1 MAFRLQ
7 SAIAGAGK
15 KLSEKMTAF
24 DENYADTLKN
34 SAANLAKEA
43 ANIRK
48 ERMIAVR
55 DYKSK
60 GQVLKDDYGLTE
72 AQVASLLQGGTDR
85 FDKFLADVESGA
97 MQHVR
102 SGKKINTFDRGNYIQ
117 NTLFSTQPTAEG
129 GTQPTY
135 MSLDEQA
142 NLYGKLT
149 VPSTI
154 DMGAEAASVVAG
166 TQRGI
171 FKMDP
176 ETVRAALGGVGAGAE
191 RYEGPGFTPTGVS
204 YTSPA
209 LSAAQ
214 QVAYEQALASK
225 EKTEVETAATETNM
239 AVAIQRMGLD
249 TEAGQRAER
258 QLRLSE
264 DANRRANELLPLEKE
279 KLEATVDNIY
289 QNIANNE
296 LSAEVLALQI
306 ERDMETG
313 LEKAQLTNRLL
324 QAQIASEGTV
334 KDAEELWATSLAA
347 VDAQKVK
354 LAELEA
360 VGAASEKI
368 AAQQAV
374 VDAAQTI
381 ADENW
386 NLVVSDNAEELF
398 SKVNLDTSFNR
409 RIKQAALGFNVDLKF
424 SSFNEAIEKFGKGQL
439 PAFLTATDA
448 AIGQIAS
455 EYKEHDRA
463 KQFVRTQLA
472 TLNQQL
478 TSYSA
483 QTDFNVGATP
493 QNLRNQKKP
502 IDFGQFSLTY
512 PVNKNDRAAFEAALD
527 AAARDQNN
535 NIIPRPG
542 DIIRVKT
549 EDGGEKIF
557 MWGVAND
564 WIGY

>member
-24 DENYADTLKN
+24 DENYAETLKN
-34 SAANLAKEA
+34 TASNLAQEA

-60 GQVLKDDYGLTE
+60 GQILIDDYGLNE

-85 FDKFLADVESGA
+85 YDKFLADVESGA
-97 MQHVR
+97 MQHIR
-102 SGKKINTFDRGNYIQ
+102 SGATTDFSQRDYIQ
-117 NTLFSTQPTAEG
+117 NTLFSTQATREG

-142 NLYGKLT
+142 ALYGKLA

-154 DMGAEAASVVAG
+154 DMGGQVASVVAG

-171 FKMDP
+171 FKMDAD
-176 ETVRAALGGVGAGAE
+176 TVRSALGDVATGAE

-214 QVAYEQALASK
+214 QVAFEQAVAQKEATDVSTDLSREKITAVIQNRALAGDES
-225 EKTEVETAATETNM
+225 
-239 AVAIQRMGLD
+239 R
-249 TEAGQRAER
+249 RAER
-258 QLRLSE
+258 LLALKERADARAAALEPFELERLTAQT
-264 DANRRANELLPLEKE
+264 DAIL
-279 KLEATVDNIY
+279 
-289 QNIANNE
+289 QSIANDE
-296 LSAEVLALQI
+296 LTGEILALQI
-306 ERDMETG
+306 ETDMATS
-313 LEKAQLTNRLL
+313 LEKAQLSNQLL
-324 QAQIASEGTV
+324 QAKIISEGTV
-334 KDAEELWATSLAA
+334 ADAEALWATSIAA
-347 VDAQKVK
+347 VDVQKVK

-360 VGAASEKI
+360 AGAASETI
-368 AAQQAV
+368 ATQLAV

-386 NLVVSDNAEELF
+386 KLVVSDDAEELF

-455 EYKEHDRA
+455 EYKEYDRA

-483 QTDFNVGATP
+483 QTDFNVAATP
-493 QNLRNQKKP
+493 KNLRNQKKP

-512 PVNKNDRAAFEAALD
+512 PVNKNDRASFEAALD

-535 NIIPRPG
+535 NIIARPG

-549 EDGGEKIF
+549 EDGGEKIY

>member
-7 SAIAGAGK
+7 SAIAGAAK

-48 ERMIAVR
+48 ERMAAIR

-60 GQVLKDDYGLTE
+60 GDVLKSDYGLSD
-72 AQVASLLQGGTDR
+72 AQVASLLQSGTDR
-85 FDKFLADVESGA
+85 FDKFIADVQSGA

-102 SGKKINTFDRGNYIQ
+102 SGEKIDTFKQNEYIQ
-117 NTLFSTQPTAEG
+117 NTLFSAQPTAEG

-171 FKMDP
+171 FKMDAD
-176 ETVRAALGGVGAGAE
+176 TVRSALGDVATGAE

-214 QVAYEQALASK
+214 QVAFEQAVATK
-225 EKTEVETAATETNM
+225 EKTDVETAATETSI
-239 AVAIQRMGLD
+239 AAQIQRMGLD
-249 TEAGQRAER
+249 SDAGKRAER
-258 QLRLSE
+258 QLQIAE
-264 DANRRANELLPLEKE
+264 AAERRAADLAPLEKQQ
-279 KLEATVDNIY
+279 LEATVDNIY

-296 LSAEVLALQI
+296 LSAEALALQI

-313 LEKAQLTNRLL
+313 LEKARLTNQLL
-324 QAQIASEGTV
+324 QAQIVSEGTV

-360 VGAASEKI
+360 AGALPETI
-368 AAQQAV
+368 DAQQAV

-455 EYKEHDRA
+455 EYKTHDRA
-463 KQFVRTQLA
+463 K
-472 TLNQQL
+472 
-478 TSYSA
+478 
-483 QTDFNVGATP
+483 
-493 QNLRNQKKP
+493 
-502 IDFGQFSLTY
+502 SL
-512 PVNKNDRAAFEAALD
+512 
-527 AAARDQNN
+527 
-535 NIIPRPG
+535 
-542 DIIRVKT
+542 
-549 EDGGEKIF
+549 
-557 MWGVAND
+557 
-564 WIGY
+564 

>member
-7 SAIAGAGK
+7 SAIAGASK

-24 DENYADTLKN
+24 DENYAETLKN
-34 SAANLAKEA
+34 TASNLAQEA

-60 GQVLKDDYGLTE
+60 GQILIDDYGLSE

-85 FDKFLADVESGA
+85 YDKFLADVESGA

-102 SGKKINTFDRGNYIQ
+102 SGEKIETFKPKEYIQ

-142 NLYGKLT
+142 SLYGKLT

-154 DMGAEAASVVAG
+154 DMGGQVASVVAG

-176 ETVRAALGGVGAGAE
+176 ETVRSALGDVATGAE
-191 RYEGPGFTPTGVS
+191 RYEGPGFTPTGIS

-214 QVAYEQALASK
+214 QVAYETAIAQK
-225 EKTEVETAATETNM
+225 EKVETDVTATETSI
-239 AVAIQRMGLD
+239 AAQIQRMGLD
-249 TEAGQRAER
+249 SDASRRAER
-258 QLRLSE
+258 QLQIAE
-264 DANRRANELLPLEKE
+264 AAERRAASLAPLEKQR
-279 KLEATVDNIY
+279 LEATVDNIY

-313 LEKAQLTNRLL
+313 LEKAQLTNQLL
-324 QAQIASEGTV
+324 QAQIASEGRV
-334 KDAEELWATSLAA
+334 KDAEELWATSVAA
-347 VDAQKVK
+347 VDVQKVK

-360 VGAASEKI
+360 DGATPETI

-455 EYKEHDRA
+455 EYKTHERA
-463 KQFVRTQLA
+463 RQFVRTQQA

-478 TSYSA
+478 TAYSA
-483 QTDFNVGATP
+483 QTDFAKATP
-493 QNLRNQKKP
+493 ENLEDDKKP
-502 IDFGQFSLTY
+502 VEFGPLGLTY
-512 PVNKNDRAAFEAALD
+512 PVNKKDRAAFEAALD

-535 NIIPRPG
+535 NVIARPG

>member
-24 DENYADTLKN
+24 DENYAETLKN
-34 SAANLAKEA
+34 TASNLAQEA

-60 GQVLKDDYGLTE
+60 GQILIDDYGLSE

-85 FDKFLADVESGA
+85 YDKFLADVESGA

-102 SGKKINTFDRGNYIQ
+102 SGAATDFDQSKYIQ
-117 NTLFSTQPTAEG
+117 NTLFSTQATEEG

-142 NLYGKLT
+142 ALYGKLT

-154 DMGAEAASVVAG
+154 DMGGQVASVVAG

-214 QVAYEQALASK
+214 QIAYETAVAQK
-225 EKTEVETAATETNM
+225 EKTEVETAATETSI
-239 AVAIQRMGLD
+239 AAQIQRMGLD
-249 TEAGQRAER
+249 SEASKRAER
-258 QLRLSE
+258 QLQIAE
-264 DANRRANELLPLEKE
+264 AAERRAADLAPLERQQ
-279 KLEATVDNIY
+279 LEATVDNIY

-296 LSAEVLALQI
+296 LTAEALALQI

-313 LEKAQLTNRLL
+313 LEKAQLTNQLL

-354 LAELEA
+354 LAELKAAGA
-360 VGAASEKI
+360 VPERI
-368 AAQQAV
+368 ATQQAV

-386 NLVVSDNAEELF
+386 NLVLGEDKAELF

-463 KQFVRTQLA
+463 KKFVRTQLA

-478 TSYSA
+478 TAYSA
-483 QTDFNVGATP
+483 QTDFNKATP

-512 PVNKNDRAAFEAALD
+512 PVNKNDRAAFEEALD
-527 AAARDQNN
+527 AVARDQNN
-535 NIIPRPG
+535 NIIARPG

-549 EDGGEKIF
+549 ENGGEKIY

>member
-24 DENYADTLKN
+24 DENYAETLKN
-34 SAANLAKEA
+34 TASNLAQEA

-60 GQVLKDDYGLTE
+60 GQILIDDYGLNE

-85 FDKFLADVESGA
+85 YDKFLADVESGA

-102 SGKKINTFDRGNYIQ
+102 SGATTDFNKSDYIQ
-117 NTLFSTQPTAEG
+117 NTLFSTQPTTEG

-142 NLYGKLT
+142 ALYGKLA

-154 DMGAEAASVVAG
+154 DMGGQVASVVAG

-171 FKMDP
+171 FKMDAD
-176 ETVRAALGGVGAGAE
+176 TVRSALGDVATGAE

-214 QVAYEQALASK
+214 QIAFETAVAQK
-225 EKTEVETAATETNM
+225 ERTEVETAATETSI
-239 AVAIQRMGLD
+239 AAQIQRMGLD
-249 TEAGQRAER
+249 SDAGRRAER
-258 QLRLSE
+258 QLQIAE
-264 DANRRANELLPLEKE
+264 AAERRAADLAPLEKQQ
-279 KLEATVDNIY
+279 LEATVDNIY

-296 LSAEVLALQI
+296 LTAEALALQI

-313 LEKAQLTNRLL
+313 LEKAQLTNQLL

-360 VGAASEKI
+360 AGAASEII

-463 KQFVRTQLA
+463 KKFVRTQLA

-527 AAARDQNN
+527 AAARDQDN
-535 NIIPRPG
+535 NIIARPG

-549 EDGGEKIF
+549 EDGGEKIY